1 VFFSS
6 ALPVFNRNQGEI
18 ERARQEQ
25 RQIEARIR
33 GLSASI
39 QAEVET
45 SYLQYSNARV
55 TLERI
60 EGTMLIK
67 ARDVRSIT
75 EFSYR
80 RGEATLVEL
89 LDAQRAYNETIQAY
103 NDARAEF
110 ARSLYL
116 IDAVTGKA
124 Q

>member
-1 VFFSS
+1 MFFSS